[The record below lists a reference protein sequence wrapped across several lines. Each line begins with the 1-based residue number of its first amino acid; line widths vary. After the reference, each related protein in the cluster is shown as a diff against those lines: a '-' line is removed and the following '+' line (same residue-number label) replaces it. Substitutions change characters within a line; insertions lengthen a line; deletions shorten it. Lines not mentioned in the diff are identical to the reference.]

1 MNKQSTEV
9 KCPNCSTA
17 INVEDIISQQLE
29 EEMRQELKTKEEQ
42 LRKQYESRESEI
54 LQRENLLKKEKLE
67 LELSIKQR
75 LEDEREKLKDEL
87 KIKVKED
94 YDKQLTELN
103 TEIDERKKEV
113 QALKDKEIE
122 LERLKR
128 KFDERDKELE
138 LEYEKK
144 LNQQMSDYEKTI
156 LEREGEKT
164 DMKLREKDK
173 QLEDMRKQIDEMK
186 RKAEQGSMQLQGEV
200 AELALEDILKDMFPD
215 DKIDEVPKGRKGAD
229 IVHAVIDGDGNECGK
244 IVYES
249 KRTKN
254 FNKSWIEKLKKD
266 QLSEKA
272 DIAVLITE
280 VLPEEIQSIGL
291 LEDIWVCDFRS
302 FKGLVLSLRQGII
315 RLSGAIESQTNKGD
329 KMEMLY
335 NYLTSN
341 EFKLQ
346 IDSIMDGFM
355 NLKESIDKER
365 YAMEKLWKE
374 REKQLEK
381 VLMSTSHFYGS
392 IKGIAGSALPTVPAL
407 ELPEGK
413 EV

>member
-1 MNKQSTEV
+1 LN
-9 KCPNCSTA
+9 
-17 INVEDIISQQLE
+17 
-29 EEMRQELKTKEEQ
+29 
-42 LRKQYESRESEI
+42 
-54 LQRENLLKKEKLE
+54 
-67 LELSIKQR
+67 
-75 LEDEREKLKDEL
+75 
-87 KIKVKED
+87 
-94 YDKQLTELN
+94 ELN

-128 KFDERDKELE
+128 KYDERDKELE

-144 LNQQMSDYEKTI
+144 LSQKMSNYEQKL

-173 QLEDMRKQIDEMK
+173 QLDDMRKQIDEMK
-186 RKAEQGSMQLQGEV
+186 RKAEQGSTQLQGEV
-200 AELALEDILKDMFPD
+200 GELALEDLLKEMFPSD
-215 DKIDEVPKGRKGAD
+215 NIQEVPKGRKGAD
-229 IVHAVIDGDGNECGK
+229 IIHTVVDADGTECGK
-244 IVYES
+244 IVYEA

-254 FNKSWIEKLKKD
+254 FHKNWIEKLKKD
-266 QLSEKA
+266 QLAEKA
-272 DIAVLITE
+272 DIAVLISE
-280 VLPEEIQSIGL
+280 VLPDDVQNIGVI
-291 LEDIWVCDFRS
+291 DDVWVCDFRS
-302 FKGLVLSLRQGII
+302 FRGLVLSLRQGII
-315 RLSGAIESQTNKGD
+315 RLSGAMEAQTNKGD

-341 EFKLQ
+341 EFKMQ

-365 YAMEKLWKE
+365 FAMEKLWKE

-392 IKGIAGSALPTVPAL
+392 IKGIAGSALPSVPAL
-407 ELPEGK
+407 ELPEGDN
-413 EV
+413 

>member
-1 MNKQSTEV
+1 MDKSTEV
-9 KCPNCSTA
+9 KCPNCSTV
-17 INVEDIISQQLE
+17 INVEDIISQKLE
-29 EEMRQELKTKEEQ
+29 QEMREELKSKEEL
-42 LRKQYESRESEI
+42 LRKQYEGRESE
-54 LQRENLLKKEKLE
+54 LLERESELKKEKLE
-67 LELSIKQR
+67 IEVSIKER
-75 LEDEREKLKDEL
+75 LEDEREKLKNEL

-94 YDKQLTELN
+94 YDKQMNELN

-144 LNQQMSDYEKTI
+144 LNQKMSDYEKTI
-156 LEREGEKT
+156 LEREGDKT
-164 DMKLREKDK
+164 EMKLREKDK
-173 QLEDMRKQIDEMK
+173 QLDDMRKQIDEMK
-186 RKAEQGSMQLQGEV
+186 RKAEQGSTQLQGEV
-200 AELALEDILKDMFPD
+200 GELALEDLLKEMFPSD
-215 DKIDEVPKGRKGAD
+215 TIQEVPKGRKGAD
-229 IVHAVIDGDGNECGK
+229 IVHTVVDSDGTECGK

-254 FNKSWIEKLKKD
+254 FHKNWIEKLKKD
-266 QLSEKA
+266 QLAEKGE
-272 DIAVLITE
+272 IAVLISD
-280 VLPEEIQSIGL
+280 VLPEDIQHIGVVD
-291 LEDIWVCDFRS
+291 DIWLCDFRS
-302 FKGLVLSLRQGII
+302 FRGLVLSLRQGII
-315 RLSGAIESQTNKGD
+315 RLSGAMEAQTNKGD

-341 EFKLQ
+341 EFKMQ

-365 YAMEKLWKE
+365 FAMEKLWKE

-392 IKGIAGSALPTVPAL
+392 IKGIAGTALPTVPAL
-407 ELPEGK
+407 ELPEGDK
-413 EV
+413 S

>member
-9 KCPNCSTA
+9 KCPSCNTV

-29 EEMRQELKTKEEQ
+29 EEMRAELKSKEEQ
-42 LRKQYESRESEI
+42 LRKQYEGRESE
-54 LQRENLLKKEKLE
+54 LLERESELKKEKLE
-67 LELSIKQR
+67 IEVSIKER
-75 LEDEREKLKDEL
+75 LEDEREKLKNEL

-94 YDKQLTELN
+94 YDKQLNELN

-138 LEYEKK
+138 LVYEKK
-144 LNQQMSDYEKTI
+144 LSQKMSDYEQTI

-173 QLEDMRKQIDEMK
+173 QLDDMRKQIDEMK
-186 RKAEQGSMQLQGEV
+186 RKAEQGSTQLQGEV
-200 AELALEDILKDMFPD
+200 GELALEDILKEMFPSD
-215 DKIDEVPKGRKGAD
+215 TIQEVPKGRKGAD
-229 IVHAVIDGDGNECGK
+229 IVHTVVDAQGTECGK
-244 IVYES
+244 IVYEA

-254 FNKSWIEKLKKD
+254 FHKNWIEKLKKD
-266 QLSEKA
+266 QLAEKA
-272 DIAVLITE
+272 DIAVLISE
-280 VLPEEIQSIGL
+280 VLPEGVQNIGL
-291 LEDIWVCDFRS
+291 VDDVWLCDFRS
-302 FKGLVLSLRQGII
+302 FRGLVLSLRQGII
-315 RLSGAIESQTNKGD
+315 RLSGAMEAQTNKGD

-341 EFKLQ
+341 EFKMQ

-365 YAMEKLWKE
+365 FAMEKLWKE

-381 VLMSTSHFYGS
+381 VLLSTSHFYGS
-392 IKGIAGSALPTVPAL
+392 IKGIAGSALPSVPLL
-407 ELPEGK
+407 ELPEGDN
-413 EV
+413 